1 MKEDAEVKDATEV
14 VEYIVVSDTHSEVI
28 MSSEDRHECL
38 KLATKI
44 RKCGGQVT
52 IFKSTKL

>member
-1 MKEDAEVKDATEV
+1 MKEDAEV
-14 VEYIVVSDTHSEVI
+14 VEYIVVSDTHREVI

>member
-1 MKEDAEVKDATEV
+1 MKEDAEVKYAIEV
-14 VEYIVVSDTHSEVI
+14 VEYIIVSDTDSEVL

-38 KLATKI
+38 KLATEI

>member
-1 MKEDAEVKDATEV
+1 MKEDAEVKDATD
-14 VEYIVVSDTHSEVI
+14 VVSDTHT
-28 MSSEDRHECL
+28 SEDRHECL

>member
-1 MKEDAEVKDATEV
+1 MKEDAEVKDATD
-14 VEYIVVSDTHSEVI
+14 VVSDTHT
-28 MSSEDRHECL
+28 SEDRHECL
-38 KLATKI
+38 N